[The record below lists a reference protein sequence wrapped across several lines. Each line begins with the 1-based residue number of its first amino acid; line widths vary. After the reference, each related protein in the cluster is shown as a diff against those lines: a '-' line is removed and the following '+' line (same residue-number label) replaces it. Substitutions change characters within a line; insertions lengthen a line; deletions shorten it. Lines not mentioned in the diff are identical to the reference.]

1 MRQIKNTLEEAVER
15 KAQARAVADAV
26 VDEIIFTDLRRHL
39 FNRGITIHMI
49 PLTNA
54 VKGVHD
60 CLVDAITNYIEAEGD

>member
-1 MRQIKNTLEEAVER
+1 MNKSKVESEEAIER
-15 KAQARAVADAV
+15 KAQAREVADAV

-39 FNRGITIHMI
+39 LNRGITIHMI

-60 CLVDAITNYIEAEGD
+60 CLVDGIANYIEEEE